1 MAFFQTQIGFL
12 LRRERETPPFQKS
25 CDASLC
31 ARAFFVVEF
40 FFFFFFFYGDG
51 DTMVFST
58 AFCASSRNDCCVF
71 SSSSSSMK
79 MIRRR
84 RLELSRKNPST
95 SFSKNPPRA
104 TMERSDTT
112 TTATTAK
119 DGTTK
124 RRANRRRE
132 KKDASVRLFSVL
144 VDRGGVVVDRVRDA
158 FLSVQSD
165 GTITT
170 KKKKKKR
177 RKAEDEEKDDAVVFF
192 SARETRRKNEEETT
206 AIENAV
212 WPRELVREEE
222 AMREKDPD
230 DFDFDGEE
238 DFVASLAKNELFRNF
253 SAETRGFAVFNFIIF
268 IMGSNIVLVKM
279 AQENISPDAFGL
291 FRFLTASLTFMPFT
305 KYALRDS
312 KILKMGVELGFWC
325 ALGYYFQAIGLD
337 ITDASSAAFISS
349 FTVISVPLIAVWAGR
364 KVPKSTW
371 VAIAVAIFG
380 LALIEGVVPIPGLEA
395 HDTKEAISIV
405 SDAVSDVV
413 STSVLSGEVVQT
425 NPFEVLD
432 SALSLPL
439 ESVDDI
445 AEVATVE
452 TVQSLYG
459 DFAILISA
467 FVFAVQVFRTD
478 VLANEKHL
486 GTKEMMGMCSIQLF
500 VVTLFFG
507 GTLLNKVP
515 HDDGSLSTFFSNS
528 IAELSA
534 FHWHDIPWFL
544 VLYTGVISTAFAL
557 YAETVALK
565 YIPSEKA
572 SVLYT
577 TEPLWGAAFAYV
589 LLGER
594 MGVNGYVGGA
604 LILASSFL
612 SSNSNEAMDV
622 LGEEEEEEED
632 TLKSE

>member
-1 MAFFQTQIGFL
+1 M
-12 LRRERETPPFQKS
+12 
-25 CDASLC
+25 
-31 ARAFFVVEF
+31 V
-40 FFFFFFFYGDG
+40 
-51 DTMVFST
+51 VFST
-58 AFCASSRNDCCVF
+58 TASFCASSRNDSGVFF
-71 SSSSSSMK
+71 SSSSSCSSSSMMM

-84 RLELSRKNPST
+84 RLESCKNPST
-95 SFSKNPPRA
+95 SFSKNPRA

-112 TTATTAK
+112 TTTGAK
-119 DGTTK
+119 E
-124 RRANRRRE
+124 NRRE
-132 KKDASVRLFSVL
+132 KDTSVRLFSVL

-170 KKKKKKR
+170 TTKKKKKKKR
-177 RKAEDEEKDDAVVFF
+177 RKAEDEEKDDVVVLF
-192 SARETRRKNEEETT
+192 SARETTRKNEEETT

-478 VLANEKHL
+478 VLANEEHL

-622 LGEEEEEEED
+622 LGEEED
-632 TLKSE
+632 TLKRE

>member
-1 MAFFQTQIGFL
+1 M
-12 LRRERETPPFQKS
+12 
-25 CDASLC
+25 
-31 ARAFFVVEF
+31 V
-40 FFFFFFFYGDG
+40 
-51 DTMVFST
+51 VFST
-58 AFCASSRNDCCVF
+58 TASFCASSRNDSGVFF
-71 SSSSSSMK
+71 SSSSSCSSSSMMM

-84 RLELSRKNPST
+84 RLESCKNPST
-95 SFSKNPPRA
+95 SFSKNPRA

-112 TTATTAK
+112 TTTGAK
-119 DGTTK
+119 E
-124 RRANRRRE
+124 NRRE
-132 KKDASVRLFSVL
+132 KDTSVRLFSVL

-170 KKKKKKR
+170 TKKKKKKKKR
-177 RKAEDEEKDDAVVFF
+177 RKAEDDEKDDAVVVVF
-192 SARETRRKNEEETT
+192 SARRETTRRNEEEETT

-478 VLANEKHL
+478 VLANEEHL

-622 LGEEEEEEED
+622 LGEEED
-632 TLKSE
+632 TLKRE

>member
-1 MAFFQTQIGFL
+1 M
-12 LRRERETPPFQKS
+12 
-25 CDASLC
+25 
-31 ARAFFVVEF
+31 V
-40 FFFFFFFYGDG
+40 
-51 DTMVFST
+51 VFST
-58 AFCASSRNDCCVF
+58 TASFCASSRNDSGVFF
-71 SSSSSSMK
+71 SSSSSCSSSSMMM

-84 RLELSRKNPST
+84 RLESCKNPST
-95 SFSKNPPRA
+95 SFSKNPRA

-112 TTATTAK
+112 TTTGAK
-119 DGTTK
+119 E
-124 RRANRRRE
+124 NRRE
-132 KKDASVRLFSVL
+132 KDTSVRLFSVL

-170 KKKKKKR
+170 TKKKKKKKKKKR
-177 RKAEDEEKDDAVVFF
+177 RKAEDDEKDDAVVLF
-192 SARETRRKNEEETT
+192 SARETTRRNEEETT

-478 VLANEKHL
+478 VLANEEHL

>member
-1 MAFFQTQIGFL
+1 M
-12 LRRERETPPFQKS
+12 
-25 CDASLC
+25 
-31 ARAFFVVEF
+31 V
-40 FFFFFFFYGDG
+40 
-51 DTMVFST
+51 VFST
-58 AFCASSRNDCCVF
+58 TASFCASSRNDSGVFF
-71 SSSSSSMK
+71 SSSSSCSSSSMMM

-84 RLELSRKNPST
+84 RLESCKNPST
-95 SFSKNPPRA
+95 SFSKNPRA

-112 TTATTAK
+112 TTTGAK
-119 DGTTK
+119 DGATTGR
-124 RRANRRRE
+124 RRANR
-132 KKDASVRLFSVL
+132 FSVL

-170 KKKKKKR
+170 TTKKKKKKKKKKR
-177 RKAEDEEKDDAVVFF
+177 RKAEDDEKDDAVVVLF
-192 SARETRRKNEEETT
+192 SARRETTRRNEEEETT

-478 VLANEKHL
+478 VLANEEHL

-632 TLKSE
+632 TLKGE

>member
-1 MAFFQTQIGFL
+1 
-12 LRRERETPPFQKS
+12 
-25 CDASLC
+25 
-31 ARAFFVVEF
+31 
-40 FFFFFFFYGDG
+40 
-51 DTMVFST
+51 
-58 AFCASSRNDCCVF
+58 
-71 SSSSSSMK
+71 
-79 MIRRR
+79 
-84 RLELSRKNPST
+84 
-95 SFSKNPPRA
+95 
-104 TMERSDTT
+104 MERSDTT
-112 TTATTAK
+112 K
-119 DGTTK
+119 DARTRG
-124 RRANRRRE
+124 RE
-132 KKDASVRLFSVL
+132 KDHREKDHLTRRHHHHHQSVRLFSSVL
-144 VDRGGVVVDRVRDA
+144 VDRGGVVVDRARDA
-158 FLSVQSD
+158 FL
-165 GTITT
+165 TT
-170 KKKKKKR
+170 TKKKKKKKKR
-177 RKAEDEEKDDAVVFF
+177 RKADEDDDEKDEKDEKVFF
-192 SARETRRKNEEETT
+192 SATRGTRNEEESTT
-206 AIENAV
+206 GAIENAL
-212 WPRELVREEE
+212 WPRELVREER

-238 DFVASLAKNELFRNF
+238 DFVASLAKNEPFRNF

-312 KILKMGVELGFWC
+312 RILKMGVELGFWC
-325 ALGYYFQAIGLD
+325 AVGYYFQAIGLD

-459 DFAILISA
+459 DFAILMSA

-478 VLANEKHL
+478 VLANEEHL
-486 GTKEMMGMCSIQLF
+486 GTKEMMGMCSVQLF

-507 GTLLNKVP
+507 GTVLNKVP

-528 IAELSA
+528 IAGLSA
-534 FHWHDIPWFL
+534 FHWNDIPWFL

-612 SSNSNEAMDV
+612 SSNSNEAMDF
-622 LGEEEEEEED
+622 LGEEEEEEEK
-632 TLKSE
+632 LKGE

>member
-1 MAFFQTQIGFL
+1 
-12 LRRERETPPFQKS
+12 
-25 CDASLC
+25 
-31 ARAFFVVEF
+31 
-40 FFFFFFFYGDG
+40 
-51 DTMVFST
+51 
-58 AFCASSRNDCCVF
+58 
-71 SSSSSSMK
+71 
-79 MIRRR
+79 
-84 RLELSRKNPST
+84 
-95 SFSKNPPRA
+95 
-104 TMERSDTT
+104 MERSDTT
-112 TTATTAK
+112 TTTGAK
-119 DGTTK
+119 DGATTGR
-124 RRANRRRE
+124 RRANR
-132 KKDASVRLFSVL
+132 FSVL
-144 VDRGGVVVDRVRDA
+144 VDRGVVVVDRVRDA

-170 KKKKKKR
+170 TKKKKKKKKKKR
-177 RKAEDEEKDDAVVFF
+177 RKAEDDEKDDAVVVLF
-192 SARETRRKNEEETT
+192 SARRETTRRNEEEETT

-478 VLANEKHL
+478 VLANEEHL

-534 FHWHDIPWFL
+534 FHWQDIPWFL

-612 SSNSNEAMDV
+612 SSNSNETMDV

>member
-1 MAFFQTQIGFL
+1 M
-12 LRRERETPPFQKS
+12 
-25 CDASLC
+25 
-31 ARAFFVVEF
+31 V
-40 FFFFFFFYGDG
+40 
-51 DTMVFST
+51 VFST
-58 AFCASSRNDCCVF
+58 TASFCASSRNDSGVFF
-71 SSSSSSMK
+71 SSSSSCSSSSMMM

-84 RLELSRKNPST
+84 RLESCKNPST
-95 SFSKNPPRA
+95 SFSKNPRA

-112 TTATTAK
+112 TTTGAK
-119 DGTTK
+119 E
-124 RRANRRRE
+124 NRRE
-132 KKDASVRLFSVL
+132 KDTSVRLFSVL

-170 KKKKKKR
+170 TKKKKKKKKKKR
-177 RKAEDEEKDDAVVFF
+177 RKAEDDEKDDAVVVVF
-192 SARETRRKNEEETT
+192 SARRETTRRNEEEETT

-478 VLANEKHL
+478 VLANEEHL

-622 LGEEEEEEED
+622 LGEEED
-632 TLKSE
+632 TLKRE